1 MCDGSAGQGREHRLG
16 LTQNLVKAVSS
27 AGRFR
32 VCSGCGATAVAAYT
46 GRSLDAIHFVL
57 QGSSPGR
64 KSAIE
69 LELACVRCG
78 HERLARVPLDQEIG
92 KGWSRFLA
100 AICLLDQPVKVAEAS
115 AVTRIAPSRR
125 APDAAPISVDESI
138 EAILAVRRA
147 ATWDEVLAALGVP
160 SGGESG

>member
-1 MCDGSAGQGREHRLG
+1 MCDGSAGQGSAHRLG
-16 LTQNLVKAVSS
+16 LTENLVKAVSA

-32 VCSGCGATAVAAYT
+32 VCSGCGAKAFDAYT

-57 QGSSPGR
+57 QGGSRRR
-64 KSAIE
+64 KPAIE

-78 HERLARVPLDQEIG
+78 RERLAHVPLDKEIS

-100 AICLLDQPVKVAEAS
+100 AICLLDQPAWALEAH
-115 AVTRIAPSRR
+115 AATRITPSRR
-125 APDAAPISVDESI
+125 APDAAPITVDESI

-147 ATWDEVLAALGVP
+147 ATWGEVLAAIGVP
-160 SGGESG
+160 SGEESG